1 VPPNQEVLGPGGSGS
16 CLALYLINKGRT
28 RKISAQHPRG
38 KTVNN
43 VEFGMVVVVWKQAV
57 CLSVDIYREGEM
69 GIGLGHILIE
79 VVRYAMGT

>member
-1 VPPNQEVLGPGGSGS
+1 
-16 CLALYLINKGRT
+16 
-28 RKISAQHPRG
+28 
-38 KTVNN
+38 
-43 VEFGMVVVVWKQAV
+43 MVVVVWKQAV